1 MYYLLSLVIGVL
13 VAVMIT
19 VNGGLTTLYGVY
31 SATVVIHIVGLL
43 LIGTIVLFRREKPFV
58 RGLPW
63 YLYIGGV
70 IGVATTACT
79 NYAFGR
85 ISVSAILAI
94 GLFGQSVMGLLVDQ
108 FGLFKMRVHRFR
120 LHQLPGLLLVALG
133 IFCML
138 YGSFPL
144 LPTLAVFISG
154 LLLVVSRTFN
164 ARLAGQT
171 SFYTST
177 FFNYVFG
184 LITAIPVFLLLG
196 RTEPSSAGFALS
208 QDWWIYLG
216 GAIGV
221 CTVFL
226 SSVVVVKIPALYITL
241 LLFVGQVFT
250 GVCLDA
256 LLDGAFSLQN
266 LLGGVFVALG
276 LSLNLL
282 FERHEAHKATLSLNK
297 SRE

>member
-1 MYYLLSLVIGVL
+1 MYYLLSLITGIL

-31 SATVVIHIVGLL
+31 SATVVIHVVGLL
-43 LIGTIVLFRREKPFV
+43 VIGAIMLFRREKTFV

-120 LHQLPGLLLVALG
+120 LYQLPGLLLVALG

-144 LPTLAVFISG
+144 LPTLAVFASG
-154 LLLVVSRTFN
+154 VLLVVSRTFN
-164 ARLAGQT
+164 ARLAEQT

-184 LITAIPVFLLLG
+184 LATAIPVFLLLG
-196 RTEPSSAGFALS
+196 RAEPSSAGFALS
-208 QDWWIYLG
+208 QDWWIYFG

-282 FERHEAHKATLSLNK
+282 FERHEARKTTLALNK
-297 SRE
+297 ARE